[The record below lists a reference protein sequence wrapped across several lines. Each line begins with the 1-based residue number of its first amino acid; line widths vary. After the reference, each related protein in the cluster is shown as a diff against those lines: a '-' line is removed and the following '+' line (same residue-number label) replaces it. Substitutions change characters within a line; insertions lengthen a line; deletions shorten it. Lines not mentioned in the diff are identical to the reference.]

1 MRRLRLNGSRWVE
14 APHGFSYLIKG
25 FPVGNKLY
33 VGNLAYSVRDESLQ
47 QSFSQ
52 FGSVTSAK
60 VMMDRDTGRSK
71 GFGFVEMGSDAEAQS
86 AINGM
91 NGQSLEGRAIVV
103 NEARPREDRPGGFG
117 GGGGGGSRGGYGGG
131 GGTGGGGGYGSGGG
145 AGGGGAGGGGG
156 RSPYGGGGG
165 GGGGRSPYG
174 GGGTGGGGGGRGGYG
189 SGGGSGGGGGSRG
202 GY

>member
-1 MRRLRLNGSRWVE
+1 M
-14 APHGFSYLIKG
+14 
-25 FPVGNKLY
+25 GNKLY
-33 VGNLAYSVRDESLQ
+33 VGNLAYSVRDDSLHQ
-47 QSFSQ
+47 AFSQ

-91 NGQSLEGRAIVV
+91 NGQALEGRAIVV
-103 NEARPREDRPGGFG
+103 NEARPREERPGGFG

-131 GGTGGGGGYGSGGG
+131 GSGGGGGYGGGGGG
-145 AGGGGAGGGGG
+145 AGGGGGG

-174 GGGTGGGGGGRGGYG
+174 SGGGGGGRGGYG
-189 SGGGSGGGGGSRG
+189 GGTGGGGGGGSRG
-202 GY
+202 GYGD